1 MVHRTLRK
9 LFRAFCIFDQ
19 ASPRWKNFQHFL
31 FLVFQFSFL
40 HLSLCLF
47 HFIFFFSF
55 FFISLSLS
63 LSLSSLSLISQ
74 SYLSRSQSFLSPL
87 SILSLSFSVFHLRHL
102 TYLYHLSNPFLC
114 VTLTI
119 NFILH
124 FFISPPN
131 PTSSLWLY
139 FPRIGIAFVS
149 LTSRLE
155 CLFSVTFVSF
165 STNQPDTFLLV
176 CNLLIEV
183 SSCFKALSFSLCNE
197 YFDISSFSLSTLGI
211 DLPVYL
217 NLSFCSLWQLSLCFF
232 QTLPFLFAV
241 SFLYNSNQ
249 SLSG

>member
-63 LSLSSLSLISQ
+63 
-74 SYLSRSQSFLSPL
+74 RTQSFLSPL